1 MRIAIHVLGFEPHFL
16 QHLGHAPTAFRLGD
30 VRLVDGQPLLDDLH
44 HRKARRQAAV
54 GVLEDDLH
62 VLAQRDE
69 ALALH
74 VADLVAVEANA
85 AFAGQQAQH
94 GEAQRRLAGTGF
106 AHHAHRLPG
115 AHFDVHGVHRG
126 EEAALAEPALAD
138 GVLHGELVGLGHQ
151 RRGLV
156 GRRGIALRLGGEQ
169 LARVLVGR
177 GGEYLPVEARLDD
190 LAVGHHADAIGHV
203 ADDAEV
209 VGDEQH
215 GHVQLRLQILEQ
227 LQNLRL
233 DGDVQR
239 RGRLVGDQQLRLV
252 GQRHGDHH
260 ALALAAGEFVGICAE
275 AAFGVLQAD
284 QPQQFQGA
292 LAGLLGGKP
301 LVDDQRFAHLLGD
314 HVQRIEGRHRLLE
327 DHAHHAAAHVQKPRL
342 VRAEHFLA
350 VHQHA
355 AAGMVR
361 LRIGQQLQ
369 HRERRHGLAGA
380 GLAHQGHRLAGIDV
394 EGDAAHRRRVAEA
407 HVQIAHFQ
415 ELGHP
420 PSPVVLA
427 CGAESTRALSGAFEF
442 ASPTPC
448 RPRNPAGQ
456 QSSQRSES
464 SAKR

>member
-1 MRIAIHVLGFEPHFL
+1 M
-16 QHLGHAPTAFRLGD
+16 
-30 VRLVDGQPLLDDLH
+30 
-44 HRKARRQAAV
+44 
-54 GVLEDDLH
+54 
-62 VLAQRDE
+62 
-69 ALALH
+69 
-74 VADLVAVEANA
+74 
-85 AFAGQQAQH
+85 
-94 GEAQRRLAGTGF
+94 
-106 AHHAHRLPG
+106 
-115 AHFDVHGVHRG
+115 
-126 EEAALAEPALAD
+126 
-138 GVLHGELVGLGHQ
+138 
-151 RRGLV
+151 
-156 GRRGIALRLGGEQ
+156 GIR
-169 LARVLVGR
+169 
-177 GGEYLPVEARLDD
+177 
-190 LAVGHHADAIGHV
+190 
-203 ADDAEV
+203 
-209 VGDEQH
+209 
-215 GHVQLRLQILEQ
+215 
-227 LQNLRL
+227 
-233 DGDVQR
+233 
-239 RGRLVGDQQLRLV
+239 
-252 GQRHGDHH
+252 
-260 ALALAAGEFVGICAE
+260 AE

-292 LAGLLGGKP
+292 FARLLGGKP
-301 LVDDQRFAHLLGD
+301 LVDDQRFANLLGD

-380 GLAHQGHRLAGIDV
+380 GLAHEGHRLAGVDV

-442 ASPTPC
+442 ASQTPC
-448 RPRNPAGQ
+448 SPRNPAGQ
-456 QSSQRSES
+456 QCSSQRKES